1 MEVNTTMSRPVINY
15 DYLSKR
21 IPYRFAVP
29 IAVAKRAEALKEYAK
44 PYVDVPDGNLISAAF
59 KELEE
64 GYIRIRNEEILRI
77 LLPEVR

>member
-1 MEVNTTMSRPVINY
+1 MSKPVINY

-21 IPYRFAVP
+21 IPYKYAVP

-44 PYVDVPDGNLISAAF
+44 PYSKSDDGNLVSIAF
-59 KELEE
+59 KELQE

-77 LLPEVR
+77 LLPEVK